1 MPAIPLTERD
11 IHNLG
16 VECGWSAKRPRLTPD
31 EMEDLL
37 DLIKRPFPEDK
48 RNRAFAWLNEIY
60 ASFVAQVRR
69 RIAVTPGPGP
79 SASPS
84 LKIST
89 AVHRDLTKLVLAID
103 RATKRLEG
111 FEIATYVV
119 VQSYLRHIGS
129 HSNTCLRLKET
140 LRESWGN
147 GFNALFSF
155 MIACE
160 RHEETKVPLS
170 TYVPVQL
177 EQEAKSLDEVIKVMN
192 ALRPATWDV
201 LEHSFEM
208 LSARSDWPGQ
218 PHSEGIDPS
227 ENILAWLSMLKSVA
241 NHRPIEVK
249 PGRDEASLKAMVEA
263 SANLYRWL
271 TDQEP
276 HRVYQPDLKSSD
288 VPAHEA
294 GDFLALAQGI
304 TAIADDRLRT
314 EGIMVPTSSS
324 YIVRVVLEERKA
336 ERPV

>member
-1 MPAIPLTERD
+1 MPTMPLTERD

-48 RNRAFAWLNEIY
+48 RDRAHDWLNEIY
-60 ASFVAQVRR
+60 ARFVALARDR
-69 RIAVTPGPGP
+69 AAVGPGP

-119 VQSYLRHIGS
+119 VHNHLRRFGG
-129 HSNTCLRLKET
+129 HSTIPIQLKQT

-147 GFNALFSF
+147 GFNALLSF
-155 MIACE
+155 MVACE
-160 RHEETKVPLS
+160 HHEETRVPLS
-170 TYVPVQL
+170 AYSPVQL
-177 EQEAKSLDEVIKVMN
+177 EQVAVSLDEFINVLEG
-192 ALRPATWDV
+192 LRPATWDV

-227 ENILAWLSMLKSVA
+227 ENILAWLFMLKSVA

-263 SANLYRWL
+263 AANLYRWL

-276 HRVYQPDLKSSD
+276 HRIYQPDLKSSD

-294 GDFLALAQGI
+294 GDFLALVQGI
-304 TAIADDRLRT
+304 TAIANEQLRT
-314 EGIMVPTSSS
+314 EDIMVPTSLS

-336 ERPV
+336 EEAA